1 MTAVWASHHEKR
13 WSDGVVA
20 PHGFAPLVGP
30 NSEWGLI
37 GATHWG
43 QQGTP
48 ALMLPSM
55 RDGLSAADG
64 GGVSVPQVL
73 HGSPHAPRMNA
84 QRVARCD
91 HHYTHNYLS
100 SKELLHGIQ

>member
-1 MTAVWASHHEKR
+1 MSHR
-13 WSDGVVA
+13 WSWREIIPQTV
-20 PHGFAPLVGP
+20 P
-30 NSEWGLI
+30 NENLRQNPRNSGAMVSWLLTGSPPWLALISEWGLI

-48 ALMLPSM
+48 ALMLPYM

-73 HGSPHAPRMNA
+73 HVSPHAPRMNA
-84 QRVARCD
+84 QRV
-91 HHYTHNYLS
+91 
-100 SKELLHGIQ
+100 

>member
-1 MTAVWASHHEKR
+1 VSWRLTGSPPCLA
-13 WSDGVVA
+13 
-20 PHGFAPLVGP
+20 LI
-30 NSEWGLI
+30 SEWGLI

-48 ALMLPSM
+48 ALMLPYM
-55 RDGLSAADG
+55 RAGLSAADG
-64 GGVSVPQVL
+64 GVGSVPQVL
-73 HGSPHAPRMNA
+73 HVSPHAPRIHA